1 MQMRLS
7 IFTFICLIIS
17 TNLNATKLVTYN
29 YRGEDRLGA
38 WLDGEVI
45 DLNRAYKLF
54 LKDNGKPRAQARADA
69 FVPPHMVEF
78 LSGEKDSLQAAM
90 EAFQFIKELILQGER
105 AILIRDGILFPESE
119 FRLRAPVPEPPNLL
133 AIGGN
138 YRAHILEG
146 DGKIP
151 EYPTVFSK
159 HGLIIGTQEPIL
171 IPEAVKEPDYEAEL
185 AFVIGR
191 RARRVKKKEALDY
204 VAGYMVFND
213 VSARVFQDR
222 VSQWTLG
229 KSADTFSVMGPF
241 LVLKDEI
248 PDPQKL
254 KIIAKIG
261 EKVVQNSN
269 TEDMIFSVADI
280 VAYISQIMTLE
291 PGTVIATGT
300 PSGVGAARKRFLLPN
315 DVVTV
320 EIEDLGTLV
329 NTVIKETYQ

>member
-1 MQMRLS
+1 M
-7 IFTFICLIIS
+7 
-17 TNLNATKLVTYN
+17 
-29 YRGEDRLGA
+29 
-38 WLDGEVI
+38 
-45 DLNRAYKLF
+45 
-54 LKDNGKPRAQARADA
+54 
-69 FVPPHMVEF
+69 
-78 LSGEKDSLQAAM
+78 
-90 EAFQFIKELILQGER
+90 
-105 AILIRDGILFPESE
+105 
-119 FRLRAPVPEPPNLL
+119 
-133 AIGGN
+133 
-138 YRAHILEG
+138 
-146 DGKIP
+146 
-151 EYPTVFSK
+151 
-159 HGLIIGTQEPIL
+159 
-171 IPEAVKEPDYEAEL
+171 
-185 AFVIGR
+185 
-191 RARRVKKKEALDY
+191 
-204 VAGYMVFND
+204 AGYMVFND

-280 VAYISQIMTLE
+280 VVYISQIMTLE

-320 EIEDLGTLV
+320 EIEDFGTLV